1 MSEEKA
7 INFEEE
13 LNRLKQIVNDI
24 QQKDLSIDESLKL
37 YEEGQKIISLLSEE
51 LKKAEDKSCYLIQ
64 VYSYSQ
70 LMQFL
75 GTYERNTFQRNLK
88 FFSLPFMFHRIS
100 NGEFCPNMRLA
111 LTTNRDFASEP
122 PLYRAKII
130 LHALISNICVKLP
143 ELRGRSQGQ
152 K

>member
-51 LKKAEDKSCYLIQ
+51 LKKAEDK
-64 VYSYSQ
+64 V
-70 LMQFL
+70 
-75 GTYERNTFQRNLK
+75 E
-88 FFSLPFMFHRIS
+88 
-100 NGEFCPNMRLA
+100 
-111 LTTNRDFASEP
+111 
-122 PLYRAKII
+122 KI
-130 LHALISNICVKLP
+130 VKVN
-143 ELRGRSQGQ
+143 